1 MYISVAILCKKI
13 FKITV
18 TLIGHTMTNPEAETH
33 PQEVRRDPDQP
44 LIMMMTSSHVTCL
57 LETSRQFQEIKE
69 PLPRSFLLA
78 QSIFDL
84 RMTRMCLP
92 PRSQRRR
99 TTRRASLH
107 PPDIPLNLTNVS
119 HDHLPPDLVIVSR
132 IPSLLLLPPISLETG
147 DSLRTPRPPD
157 IMMTIV
163 MLV

>member
-1 MYISVAILCKKI
+1 MKI
-13 FKITV
+13 FQTTV
-18 TLIGHTMTNPEAETH
+18 TIIGHTMTNPEAETH

-99 TTRRASLH
+99 ATRRASLPH
-107 PPDIPLNLTNVS
+107 PDIPLNLINMNQ
-119 HDHLPPDLVIVSR
+119 DHVPPGLVIVTR
-132 IPSLLLLPPISLETG
+132 NPSLLLLPRTSLEIG
-147 DSLRTPRPPD
+147 DSLHTPHPPD
-157 IMMTIV
+157 IMMIIV

>member
-1 MYISVAILCKKI
+1 MII

-18 TLIGHTMTNPEAETH
+18 TIMGHTMTNPEAETH

-107 PPDIPLNLTNVS
+107 PPDIPLNLTNAS
-119 HDHLPPDLVIVSR
+119 QDLPPDLDIVTR
-132 IPSLLLLPPISLETG
+132 IPSLLLLPPTSLETG
-147 DSLRTPRPPD
+147 DSLHTPHPPD
-157 IMMTIV
+157 IMMIIV